1 MKRRKRKRF
10 LNIDEKR
17 KFKKYVYFFS
27 SIIFLSILSFV
38 IIAYLSKN
46 NLITDKVEMITL
58 FSSVILWAIEMFPAA
73 LIGTR
78 IENNRHYEVI
88 IEYIDEE
95 NHNNLT
101 ILYEAFLKDIID
113 KEMNKHNLKLLYYP
127 LLFDHDYP
135 EFNFHTYEYLNK
147 DTQFI
152 VKFLKDEILYFIG
165 DSKILDPDILTEQ
178 WIDLEFKFDSIS
190 DIIEFVY
197 NLYNVY

>member
-1 MKRRKRKRF
+1 MPLKGEWK
-10 LNIDEKR
+10 NILIKTI
-17 KFKKYVYFFS
+17 KFCS
-27 SIIFLSILSFV
+27 PPIV
-38 IIAYLSKN
+38 ISRAVRESEIALYLC
-46 NLITDKVEMITL
+46 TFE
-58 FSSVILWAIEMFPAA
+58 
-73 LIGTR
+73 
-78 IENNRHYEVI
+78 
-88 IEYIDEE
+88 
-95 NHNNLT
+95 HNN
-101 ILYEAFLKDIID
+101 
-113 KEMNKHNLKLLYYP
+113 LYYP

-178 WIDLEFKFDSIS
+178 WIDLEFKEFDSIS